1 MDVKKRY
8 SGKGCTAFNCA
19 KFRVP
24 HEVTLRTSHRS
35 GQPFAPFLPVFAGE
49 DLRSDLDEPRQHLEH
64 RNRCPAHTLAG
75 AVSAAVELFGDRGV
89 GTVLHSEL
97 HHQLQD
103 LLLRRILFQMLSIRR
118 DLQAKRNFFGAL
130 RLVGA
135 IALPFDRDQSPAL
148 FNVPGDVV
156 GSKRCGYF
164 LANAFLCHPVTP
176 KWRPS
181 AEALGYH
188 LSSRV
193 ARLDLQTARLSTK
206 PRSLA
211 KTFRRRNNAAAP
223 RLVRVAAMQAAGLR
237 PRLTQIAP
245 LRGSNPVPHC
255 SRSVLIGSSRA
266 AR

>member
-1 MDVKKRY
+1 MSRTPRPSTRSAARAPVSPLQTSVR
-8 SGKGCTAFNCA
+8 
-19 KFRVP
+19 P
-24 HEVTLRTSHRS
+24 HIALASR
-35 GQPFAPFLPVFAGE
+35 FAPLLPVFAGE

-118 DLQAKRNFFGAL
+118 DLQAKRNFFRAL
-130 RLVGA
+130 RLVCA

-176 KWRPS
+176 KWRP
-181 AEALGYH
+181 
-188 LSSRV
+188 
-193 ARLDLQTARLSTK
+193 
-206 PRSLA
+206 
-211 KTFRRRNNAAAP
+211 
-223 RLVRVAAMQAAGLR
+223 
-237 PRLTQIAP
+237 
-245 LRGSNPVPHC
+245 
-255 SRSVLIGSSRA
+255 
-266 AR
+266 